1 MGQYFPKPYKPS
13 GGDFTVK
20 IDLSN
25 LLTKL
30 YLKKKRKRT
39 WYIEIQNVKSG
50 LAILKTKLDKIDAD
64 KLKTNPI
71 DLGRLSNVVKNEV
84 VKKNCVW

>member
-30 YLKKKRKRT
+30 YLKKTQKELIHRNSKCKI
-39 WYIEIQNVKSG
+39 WFSNFKN
-50 LAILKTKLDKIDAD
+50 KT
-64 KLKTNPI
+64 
-71 DLGRLSNVVKNEV
+71 
-84 VKKNCVW
+84 